1 LIHSG
6 IGRQIRPDP
15 KGAVT
20 GLLARSLWASVM
32 PLYFFRIRNGRYSG
46 ASEQG
51 IELADHDA
59 AWRELTRTCAD
70 MVGGICRKLGRNT
83 QWEMEL
89 LDESKQPI
97 FRISLAS
104 DSPSGSRSKDEAVAK
119 R

>member
-1 LIHSG
+1 
-6 IGRQIRPDP
+6 
-15 KGAVT
+15 
-20 GLLARSLWASVM
+20 M

-59 AWRELTRTCAD
+59 AWQELTSTCAD
-70 MVGGICRKLGRNT
+70 MVSGICRKLGRNT

-89 LDESKQPI
+89 LDESRQPI

-104 DSPSGSRSKDEAVAK
+104 DSPSGSRPKAGTPAK
-119 R
+119 RQPGAGQP

>member
-1 LIHSG
+1 
-6 IGRQIRPDP
+6 
-15 KGAVT
+15 
-20 GLLARSLWASVM
+20 M

-59 AWRELTRTCAD
+59 AWQELTSTCAD
-70 MVGGICRKLGRNT
+70 MVSGICRKLGRNT

-89 LDESKQPI
+89 LDEFKQPI

-104 DSPSGSRSKDEAVAK
+104 DSPSGSRPKAGTPAK
-119 R
+119 RRSSA